1 MEERFLQAH
10 ELRATEEN
18 GVRKLTGYA
27 AVFNSFSQ
35 DLGGFVEII
44 RPGAFRDA
52 LAGGA
57 DVRAR
62 YNHEQV
68 IGRSTAGTLR
78 LFEDGKGLGYEIT
91 LPDTTV
97 ARDLMANVR
106 AGNVTGSSF
115 AFGVAGAGGETWRKE
130 GDRNIRELLRVNLF
144 DVGPVDYPAYL
155 GTEGKLGLRSLPPES
170 RAAFDRLGTGGEMRS
185 EFGDAM
191 QVCLDACYAA
201 VSACAVCVAASISSR
216 ARV

>member
-57 DVRAR
+57 DVR
-62 YNHEQV
+62 
-68 IGRSTAGTLR
+68 G
-78 LFEDGKGLGYEIT
+78 
-91 LPDTTV
+91 
-97 ARDLMANVR
+97 
-106 AGNVTGSSF
+106 
-115 AFGVAGAGGETWRKE
+115 
-130 GDRNIRELLRVNLF
+130 LLR
-144 DVGPVDYPAYL
+144 
-155 GTEGKLGLRSLPPES
+155 
-170 RAAFDRLGTGGEMRS
+170 RA
-185 EFGDAM
+185 
-191 QVCLDACYAA
+191 
-201 VSACAVCVAASISSR
+201 
-216 ARV
+216 